1 MILVPNDEA
10 WNNAAWREYDMLLG
24 FFVIFFEIKVLDS
37 LFSTNWVCNSLK
49 LLYYS
54 CITI

>member
-49 LLYYS
+49 LLYYN